1 MPDGTVEKKACTVVG
16 DKIDLTSALSTT
28 PNVNSIWLLES
39 DGTGEEPQ
47 TFRVVSVEEQDGVN
61 YSISALAYRD
71 DKYTNIESTDFPTL
85 PARNISRLNELKPAP
100 TIKTP
105 ILEEI
110 VVVNNIAINRLL
122 ISWQPVAGVTQYQV
136 QYRFQN
142 TNWVTQIVFRPDIEI
157 MNTQA
162 GTYDIKVFSFN
173 AAGQLSSTPSSVQFN
188 AEGKT
193 AVPNNVQN
201 LTLEPVND
209 KLVRLRWDKS
219 VDADVLHGGRVY
231 IRHSNK
237 TDGTGTFAN
246 SVDLVQAAAGNTTEA
261 VVPALEGEYI
271 LKFRDDGERFSTGE
285 TSVILDLPDLVDT
298 QVILTE
304 RDDDNNYPG
313 TKTRTTTTSNVLSLT
328 NPAATNGLTGTYDFQ
343 NTVDLGGVFSLNLK
357 RILQTI
363 GVEIG
368 NTIESQIP
376 DLPPSL
382 GGPAGGGWDNYA
394 TNGNFDGTAIE
405 DVNAQMVVR
414 TTQTDPSSS
423 PTYSSFNTFANGTF
437 KGRGFQFR
445 LNLTSEN
452 TGHNI
457 NVIQAGFVASFESR
471 TERSYVSGSSTST
484 VPQQSGTSSSGL
496 DVTFGKPFFVG
507 TSSLGG
513 ANAFLPSVGITI
525 QNASAGDYF
534 VLSGV
539 TGTGFNIKIKNGT
552 NFIDKQFTFQAV
564 GYGKGV

>member
-1 MPDGTVEKKACTVVG
+1 M
-16 DKIDLTSALSTT
+16 
-28 PNVNSIWLLES
+28 
-39 DGTGEEPQ
+39 
-47 TFRVVSVEEQDGVN
+47 
-61 YSISALAYRD
+61 
-71 DKYTNIESTDFPTL
+71 
-85 PARNISRLNELKPAP
+85 
-100 TIKTP
+100 
-105 ILEEI
+105 
-110 VVVNNIAINRLL
+110 
-122 ISWQPVAGVTQYQV
+122 
-136 QYRFQN
+136 
-142 TNWVTQIVFRPDIEI
+142 
-157 MNTQA
+157 
-162 GTYDIKVFSFN
+162 
-173 AAGQLSSTPSSVQFN
+173 
-188 AEGKT
+188 
-193 AVPNNVQN
+193 
-201 LTLEPVND
+201 
-209 KLVRLRWDKS
+209 
-219 VDADVLHGGRVY
+219 
-231 IRHSNK
+231 
-237 TDGTGTFAN
+237 
-246 SVDLVQAAAGNTTEA
+246 
-261 VVPALEGEYI
+261 
-271 LKFRDDGERFSTGE
+271 
-285 TSVILDLPDLVDT
+285 
-298 QVILTE
+298 
-304 RDDDNNYPG
+304 
-313 TKTRTTTTSNVLSLT
+313 
-328 NPAATNGLTGTYDFQ
+328 
-343 NTVDLGGVFSLNLK
+343 GGVFSLNLK

-363 GVEIG
+363 GIEIG

-423 PTYSSFNTFANGTF
+423 PTYSPFNTFANGTF

-471 TERSYVSGSSTST
+471 TERSYVSGGSTST
-484 VPQQSGTSSSGL
+484 APQQSGTSSSGL

-539 TGTGFNIKIKNGT
+539 TGTGFNIKIKNDT
-552 NFIDKQFTFQAV
+552 TFVDKQFTFQAV